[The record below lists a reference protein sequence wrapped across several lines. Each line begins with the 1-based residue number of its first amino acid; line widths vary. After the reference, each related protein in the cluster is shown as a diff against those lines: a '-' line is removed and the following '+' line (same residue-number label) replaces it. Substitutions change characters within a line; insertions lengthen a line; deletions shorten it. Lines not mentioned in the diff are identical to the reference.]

1 MNVRTVSIASLM
13 LATLGLSQAGVAQ
26 PPHNAPPPEVAVIS
40 IAPATVPV
48 AFSFVGV
55 TEASKIVEVR
65 SRIQGFLETRD
76 FEEGAWV
83 EEGTLL
89 FTVDA
94 RPFEADQ
101 QIAVAQVEQAEARV
115 HLAEQDV
122 KRLRSV
128 TVPGAIAESDLDKQ
142 VAELTNANAMLRL
155 AKAQLAKAELEV
167 SYTKV
172 TAPLTGFIDKAE
184 KEIGSLVDAGQN
196 SLLTRMRQVDPI
208 YVSFSI
214 SEREYL
220 AMRKAEASGELIFE
234 NGSGPYLEIT
244 LLDGKDYAL
253 QGQLNFESSQVDIN
267 TGTVE
272 LRGEFKNPQQALKPG
287 QFVKAHIRGWI
298 RPNTITVPQRAVSQ
312 SPQGAYVYVVG
323 EDNKAEMRIVTPG
336 QWVGDDWIVE
346 SGLQAGEKVVVEGL
360 TMVQPGIVVVPVPA
374 AAPEA
379 APAATPEAK

>member
-1 MNVRTVSIASLM
+1 MNVRIASKTWLI
-13 LATLGLSQAGVAQ
+13 LAAVALARTAAAQ
-26 PPHNAPPPEVAVIS
+26 PPMDAPPPEVAVITM
-40 IAPATVPV
+40 APATVPV
-48 AFSFVGV
+48 SFSFVGV
-55 TEASKIVEVR
+55 TEASKVVEVR

-89 FTVDA
+89 FTIDA

-101 QIAVAQVEQAEARV
+101 QIAVAQVEQAESRV

-142 VAELTNANAMLRL
+142 VAEMTNASAMLRL

-167 SYTKV
+167 GYTKV

-220 AMRKAEASGELIFE
+220 AMRTAEASGELVIE
-234 NGSGPYLEIT
+234 NGDGPYVEIT
-244 LLDGKDYAL
+244 LLDGKTYGL

-272 LRGEFKNPQQALKPG
+272 LRGEFKNPEQALKPG

-298 RPNTITVPQRAVSQ
+298 RPNTLTVPQRAVSQ

-323 EDNKAEMRIVTPG
+323 AENKAEMRIVTPG
-336 QWVGDDWIVE
+336 QWVGNDWIVE
-346 SGLQAGEKVVVEGL
+346 SGLKAGEKVVVEGL

-374 AAPEA
+374 DAPEA
-379 APAATPEAK
+379 SPATTPEAK